1 MLTSW
6 IKSLFTR
13 KKELTIGNFQF
24 FLFLRLSFFL
34 KKIYIK
40 PKNSPRN
47 KDIKK
52 GLNNL
57 KYPLLSIIVFSKK
70 SIEAIGANSWLPG

>member
-1 MLTSW
+1 M
-6 IKSLFTR
+6 
-13 KKELTIGNFQF
+13 KKMKLIIGNFQF
-24 FLFLRLSFFL
+24 FLFPKPDLFFKRTYIRLENN
-34 KKIYIK
+34 
-40 PKNSPRN
+40 PKNRN
-47 KDIKK
+47 IKI

>member
-1 MLTSW
+1 M
-6 IKSLFTR
+6 
-13 KKELTIGNFQF
+13 ELTIGNFQF

-34 KKIYIK
+34 KKMYIK
-40 PKNSPRN
+40 PKNSPKNR
-47 KDIKK
+47 DIKK

-70 SIEAIGANSWLPG
+70 SIETIGANSWLPG

>member
-1 MLTSW
+1 M
-6 IKSLFTR
+6 
-13 KKELTIGNFQF
+13 ELTIGNFQF

-34 KKIYIK
+34 KKMYIK
-40 PKNSPRN
+40 PKKSPKN

>member
-1 MLTSW
+1 M
-6 IKSLFTR
+6 
-13 KKELTIGNFQF
+13 KKMELIIGSFQS
-24 FLFLRLSFFL
+24 FLFPTLSFFL
-34 KKIYIK
+34 QKINIS
-40 PKNSPRN
+40 PKNNPTN

-70 SIEAIGANSWLPG
+70 SIEAMGANS

>member
-1 MLTSW
+1 M
-6 IKSLFTR
+6 
-13 KKELTIGNFQF
+13 ELTIGNFQF

-34 KKIYIK
+34 KKMYIK
-40 PKNSPRN
+40 PKNSTKN

>member
-1 MLTSW
+1 MLAFW
-6 IKSLFTR
+6 MKSLFT
-13 KKELTIGNFQF
+13 KKMELTTGNFQF
-24 FLFLRLSFFL
+24 FLFLNTSFFL
-34 KKIYIK
+34 RKINIK
-40 PKNSPRN
+40 LKNSPKNR
-47 KDIKK
+47 DIKK

>member
-1 MLTSW
+1 M
-6 IKSLFTR
+6 
-13 KKELTIGNFQF
+13 ELNIGNFQF
-24 FLFLRLSFFL
+24 FLFLRTSLFL

-40 PKNSPRN
+40 PKTSPNN

-52 GLNNL
+52 ALNNL

-70 SIEAIGANSWLPG
+70 SIETIGASS